1 VRDSGLLHALLGIE
15 TVDDLLGH
23 PVAGPS
29 WEGFVIENLIAASPN
44 GTRASFFRT
53 SAGAEIDLLLE
64 LGGRRGTWA
73 VEVKKSL
80 TPTTDKGFHIALDD
94 LKPDKAFVVY
104 AGTERYP
111 KAEGIEAIGLRE
123 LAAELAGCRSE
134 RLGE

>member
-1 VRDSGLLHALLGIE
+1 
-15 TVDDLLGH
+15 
-23 PVAGPS
+23 
-29 WEGFVIENLIAASPN
+29 
-44 GTRASFFRT
+44 
-53 SAGAEIDLLLE
+53 LE

-73 VEVKKSL
+73 IEIKKSL

-123 LAAELAGCRSE
+123 LADELAGCRSE
-134 RLGE
+134 